1 MNMAETNNPTDKPM
15 PVTGEVG
22 SEGGSYA
29 EPTNQVP
36 TFKEDLGRVAEN
48 AEPEG
53 VQSGADDVIR
63 YPNERAD

>member
-1 MNMAETNNPTDKPM
+1 MRMSQTDDRADKSL

-29 EPTNQVP
+29 DPTIQVP

-48 AEPEG
+48 AEPG
-53 VQSGADDVIR
+53 QVRSGAEDVIR

>member
-1 MNMAETNNPTDKPM
+1 MPQPEEKDL

-29 EPTNQVP
+29 DPTIQVP

-48 AEPEG
+48 AEPET
-53 VQSGADDVIR
+53 VQTDANDVIR
-63 YPNERAD
+63 YPNERPD

>member
-1 MNMAETNNPTDKPM
+1 MTHKDDRADKSL

-29 EPTNQVP
+29 DPTVQVP

-48 AEPEG
+48 AEPG
-53 VQSGADDVIR
+53 KVQSGAEDVIR